1 MVYTHKTETIQPLT
15 MVLVTDQF
23 QCQRLIV
30 AGRELAKSNGTQLEV
45 INIANAKVTQNP
57 QAIEFLFQISKENDA
72 TMMVHYSDEP
82 AKFLSAMIKER
93 MPACVVS
100 GMPQS
105 ADSLLH
111 KLWTRFLAISFYTV
125 DESGVADPVTLS
137 DRVIA

>member
-1 MVYTHKTETIQPLT
+1 MVNTHMAAAVKPLT

-23 QCQRLIV
+23 QCERLIV
-30 AGRELAKSNGTQLEV
+30 AGSELARQNGTVLEV
-45 INIANAKVTQNP
+45 VNIANPKVTQNP

-82 AKFLSAMIKER
+82 AKFLSAMLKEN

-105 ADSLLH
+105 VDSLLH
-111 KLWTRFLAISFYTV
+111 KLWTRFLTIAFYTV